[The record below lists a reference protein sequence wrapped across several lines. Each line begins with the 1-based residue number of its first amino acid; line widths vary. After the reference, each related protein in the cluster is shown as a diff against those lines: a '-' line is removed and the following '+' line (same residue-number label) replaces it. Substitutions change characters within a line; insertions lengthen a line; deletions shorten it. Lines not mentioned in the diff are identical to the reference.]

1 MRNQSQIYLHINP
14 GGAQLNAVLISI
26 ICTHIKITL
35 TFNQSA
41 STCTQLSYIH
51 KRNNLIF
58 MIMSNYGSWSLPQLK
73 DELRKRKAQ
82 ISGRKHEL
90 IER

>member
-1 MRNQSQIYLHINP
+1 MSSLFQN
-14 GGAQLNAVLISI
+14 SI
-26 ICTHIKITL
+26 FFSKLRLWLVCTHIINL
-35 TFNQSA
+35 SA

-58 MIMSNYGSWSLPQLK
+58 MTMSNYGSWSLPQLK
-73 DELRKRKAQ
+73 DELRKRKAR